1 MFFLYNKPRYI
12 NPLFNV
18 EYDDS
23 DDGEHDH
30 NLSSTDEAN
39 IGFLPP
45 IEDLNE
51 WFWDRKETWER
62 KRKRKKGLEKKSP
75 HEGEYDFEGDRVLM
89 VSVFFFAIIALTQNY
104 VVRRPSPRHKSNPM
118 AHSPQIDL
126 ESV

>member
-1 MFFLYNKPRYI
+1 MCGLSGQVLRFP
-12 NPLFNV
+12 NPTIKTSNFR
-18 EYDDS
+18 E
-23 DDGEHDH
+23 GM
-30 NLSSTDEAN
+30 
-39 IGFLPP
+39 PP

-89 VSVFFFAIIALTQNY
+89 VSVFFFSIIALTQNY